1 MRAHVQERGVCR
13 SSVNGGLS
21 GRSQVPRLEP
31 DLVALHLFSVQT
43 GLLAPLSKRLNFS
56 CSARVAKPGSCAVSQ
71 RLARTL
77 RMVTSILKV
86 RLLLGH
92 CTRRSLKPSLS
103 DSSGRSFNHSGSNR
117 PKSTMAPALC
127 SPVLKFQVSFKCGRL
142 WPGPAS
148 QSECLAAFVC
158 VCVSV
163 LPGIRLV
170 AVVAGCGIAACLAG
184 VLVLVFYRR
193 SRVSR
198 QCCPETSRS
207 PSPALTRGLSVV
219 RGMLSD
225 TIAALM
231 RSRPLHAPSSSRDRH
246 IGRCI
251 SEGVRLLHEPAFLPA
266 AGCAW

>member
-1 MRAHVQERGVCR
+1 MRAHAQERGVCR

-31 DLVALHLFSVQT
+31 DLVALHLWSVQT

-86 RLLLGH
+86 RLP
-92 CTRRSLKPSLS
+92 RRSLKASLS

-127 SPVLKFQVSFKCGRL
+127 SPVLRFQVSFKCGRL

-184 VLVLVFYRR
+184 V
-193 SRVSR
+193 
-198 QCCPETSRS
+198 
-207 PSPALTRGLSVV
+207 AK
-219 RGMLSD
+219 
-225 TIAALM
+225 I
-231 RSRPLHAPSSSRDRH
+231 
-246 IGRCI
+246 
-251 SEGVRLLHEPAFLPA
+251 
-266 AGCAW
+266 